1 VLYTIQPS
9 NPINNKKKE
18 LSLVSPARP
27 RRNRSILLLKQ
38 EYPPIHRAPTP
49 FHSLFLFSFI
59 PNCRLRLHFILN
71 PLDFAP
77 TSSSY
82 SLRSHLR
89 GPTSLAISLFLFL
102 ATLNQLGWRL
112 RQLAALK
119 HLNKPCCCFSC
130 SLVALA
136 FLFLAALN
144 QLAPLRQLNK
154 HRPRSFLALGTLLLI
169 VGSLCS
175 TV

>member
-1 VLYTIQPS
+1 
-9 NPINNKKKE
+9 
-18 LSLVSPARP
+18 
-27 RRNRSILLLKQ
+27 LLKQ
-38 EYPPIHRAPTP
+38 EYPPIHPAPTP

-89 GPTSLAISLFLFL
+89 VPTSLAISLFLFL
-102 ATLNQLGWRL
+102 AALSQLGWRL
-112 RQLAALK
+112 KQLASLK
-119 HLNKPCCCFSC
+119 QLNKPCCGDRKADPLLLFARSF
-130 SLVALA
+130 LA

-144 QLAPLRQLNK
+144 QLAALKHLNK
-154 HRPRSFLALGTLLLI
+154 HRPRSFLALGTLFAC
-169 VGSLCS
+169 VDSLCS
-175 TV
+175 TMY

>member
-1 VLYTIQPS
+1 MFKEYSHISSLTQCYNILQPS

-18 LSLVSPARP
+18 LSLVSPARA

-38 EYPPIHRAPTP
+38 EYPPIHPAPAP

-89 GPTSLAISLFLFL
+89 VPTSLAISLFLFL
-102 ATLNQLGWRL
+102 ASLNQLGWRL
-112 RQLAALK
+112 KQLATLK
-119 HLNKPCCCFSC
+119 QLNKPCCGDRKADP
-130 SLVALA
+130 L
-136 FLFLAALN
+136 FLFARSLHSLFFFS
-144 QLAPLRQLNK
+144 LRSINSL
-154 HRPRSFLALGTLLLI
+154 RSHN
-169 VGSLCS
+169 
-175 TV
+175 